1 MGTRPRQ
8 VYLPIGEAG
17 PKLQLRKNSERSK
30 ENQKI
35 CNILQIFAAVVNHL
49 KEPELIPG
57 PASGHSASLSLSFL
71 DCKMG
76 Q

>member
-35 CNILQIFAAVVNHL
+35 CNILQIFAAVLV
-49 KEPELIPG
+49 KDYK
-57 PASGHSASLSLSFL
+57 SLERA
-71 DCKMG
+71 
-76 Q
+76 